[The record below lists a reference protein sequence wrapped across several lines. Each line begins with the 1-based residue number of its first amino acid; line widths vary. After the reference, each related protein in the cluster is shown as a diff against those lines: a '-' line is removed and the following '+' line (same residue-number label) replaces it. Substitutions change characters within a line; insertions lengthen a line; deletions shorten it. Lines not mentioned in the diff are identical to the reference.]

1 MLFEEYFFLSFLPYF
16 FFLSFFLLSLFLF
29 SFFFLSFFLFFLS
42 FLLSFFLPFFFLLL
56 SFLPSFDLFLPTR
69 FRCRG
74 LLFHLITLNETH
86 TTHTHTHTTHTHTTH
101 THTHTHI
108 HSLGRTPLDE
118 RSALRRDYY
127 LTTDNNHKNIHVS
140 VGIQSKPSSREMADP
155 RLRLRGHPDRTEYNQ
170 FFVIL
175 SFVNYNLSNYVT
187 LKV

>member
-16 FFLSFFLLSLFLF
+16 FFLSFFLSSFSLSFFFFLSFF
-29 SFFFLSFFLFFLS
+29 SFFLFFFLSFFLSFFFFFLS
-42 FLLSFFLPFFFLLL
+42 FLVLTSFYLLVL
-56 SFLPSFDLFLPTR
+56 GVEGYCFTWLHSMK
-69 FRCRG
+69 
-74 LLFHLITLNETH
+74 H
-86 TTHTHTHTTHTHTTH
+86 TPHTHTHTPHTHTPH

-140 VGIQSKPSSREMADP
+140 VEIQSKPSSREMADP